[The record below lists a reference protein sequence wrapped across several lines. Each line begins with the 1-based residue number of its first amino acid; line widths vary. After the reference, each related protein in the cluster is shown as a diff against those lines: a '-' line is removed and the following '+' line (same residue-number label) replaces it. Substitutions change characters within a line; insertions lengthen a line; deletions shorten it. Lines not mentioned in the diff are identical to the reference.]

1 MVEFVLVVIALTPIF
16 VLTPMVNKT
25 ADANLA
31 SAQAARYGAWEQTVT
46 IGGKE
51 GTILSDE
58 INNRFYTEPDAPI
71 RTNQAKL
78 TGEDQQNLFWGG
90 AGLEGRLVDTAENDV
105 LSVEVEARSVAGSAA
120 VAASIVSTLGSLNL
134 PDSEW
139 GLDGGGIREVTVALN
154 ISDAA
159 LIDEDLQGETCQN
172 VVDNVS
178 RCMRQ
183 KSAILTDTWGARGPD
198 QVARR
203 VRSLV
208 PAAIL
213 QPVGDAISNVGTVL
227 PMFQELKKLDGI
239 FGEVKPDILPPDR
252 YGEEEQ

>member
-1 MVEFVLVVIALTPIF
+1 MVEFVLVVIALAPIF
-16 VLTPMVNKT
+16 IFTPMLNKT

-31 SAQAARYGAWEQTVT
+31 SAQAARYGAWEQTVA
-46 IGGKE
+46 IGGKDD
-51 GTILSDE
+51 TTLRDE
-58 INNRFYTEPDAPI
+58 MINRFYTEPDAPI
-71 RTNQAKL
+71 RTNQAAL
-78 TGEDQQNLFWGG
+78 TGADQQNLYWGG
-90 AGLEGRLVDTAENDV
+90 AGLEGRLVDTAENDA
-105 LSVEVEARSVAGSAA
+105 LSVEVDPTSVAGSAA
-120 VAASIVSTLGSLNL
+120 AAASIVSTLGGLNL
-134 PDSEW
+134 PGSEW
-139 GLDGGGIREVTVALN
+139 GLDGGGVRTVTVSLN

-172 VVDNVS
+172 AVDSVS

-198 QVARR
+198 QVAKR

-252 YGEEEQ
+252 YGEEEE